1 MNTKLKRGQLRLTL
15 VTVLLAV
22 LLLFMLF
29 PFMVM
34 ISTMLKPG
42 NEVYS
47 ASPHWIPHKVR
58 LQNFVDVWVKYN
70 LLRYFQNSLIIAMG
84 TTLLNMVLSVPAAYA
99 VARLRFRGRKF
110 VLYLYLVIQMFSPVI
125 VVISLFKTFAS
136 IGLLDSYLGLIIVN
150 TVFTLAFSIWM
161 MSGYF
166 RSIPKEIEEAGFI
179 DGCSRLQTIGRIIIP
194 IAAPGIVVAL
204 IYTFITSWNEFLFA
218 LSFLQSERLM
228 PLTIGLYNFVGR
240 WTTQWEYL
248 CAASF
253 FAILPVLILFYF
265 IEKNL
270 IAGLTG
276 GAVKA

>member
-1 MNTKLKRGQLRLTL
+1 MKSKVKRGRIRHIFITF
-15 VTVLLAV
+15 LLIA
-22 LLLFMLF
+22 LLLLMLF

-42 NEVYS
+42 SEVYS
-47 ASPHWIPHKVR
+47 ANPHWIPHEWR
-58 LQNFVDVWVKYN
+58 LKNLAEVWAKYN
-70 LLRYFQNSLIIAMG
+70 LLRYFENSLIIALG
-84 TTLLNMVLSVPAAYA
+84 TTFLNMLLSVPAAYA
-99 VARLRFRGRKF
+99 VARLKFRGRKF

-136 IGLLDSYLGLIIVN
+136 LRLLDTYLGLIIVN

-161 MSGYF
+161 MGGYF

-179 DGCSRLQTIGRIIIP
+179 DGCSRLQTIGRIIVP

-248 CAASF
+248 SAAAF
-253 FAILPVLILFYF
+253 FAILPVLILFYL
-265 IEKNL
+265 IERNL
-270 IAGLTG
+270 IEGLTG